1 MTTIVNTAVCTSLTG
16 VWVSPNFSTKYMD
29 VQAVIYSHS
38 ALLGLIMIF
47 FAEGEILVCSSI
59 PKLGILGVCSPRKKL
74 KFTTSETVSGG
85 F

>member
-16 VWVSPNFSTKYMD
+16 AWVPPNFSIKYMD

-47 FAEGEILVCSSI
+47 FAEGEILVCSSV
-59 PKLGILGVCSPRKKL
+59 PKLGGLGHVPPEKS
-74 KFTTSETVSGG
+74 
-85 F
+85 